1 MATEHFNKLT
11 EAEQERLVILA
22 EECAEV
28 IQVVAKIQRHGFNSD
43 NTGTMQ
49 LTNRRL
55 LENEIGHVNYAVS
68 QLALAADVD
77 FSRIHRAMDAK
88 AVHIRQYLHHQPQPE
103 SIRD

>member
-43 NTGTMQ
+43 N
-49 LTNRRL
+49 
-55 LENEIGHVNYAVS
+55 
-68 QLALAADVD
+68 
-77 FSRIHRAMDAK
+77 RIHRAMDAK